1 MSATSTQIIAA
12 SSDGDLQRRL
22 RAVAASMGI
31 ENPQGWVESRLY
43 ELAAAPVNENGDT
56 VGSVYEYAAATYK
69 PAPRPGEN
77 PAAVTDG
84 FLRHAIEHVK
94 AKA

>member
-31 ENPQGWVESRLY
+31 ENPQGWVESRLD
-43 ELAAAPVNENGDT
+43 ELAAAPVDDQGNT

-77 PAAVTDG
+77 PAAVTDDY
-84 FLRHAIEHVK
+84 LRHAIEHVK
-94 AKA
+94 AQG